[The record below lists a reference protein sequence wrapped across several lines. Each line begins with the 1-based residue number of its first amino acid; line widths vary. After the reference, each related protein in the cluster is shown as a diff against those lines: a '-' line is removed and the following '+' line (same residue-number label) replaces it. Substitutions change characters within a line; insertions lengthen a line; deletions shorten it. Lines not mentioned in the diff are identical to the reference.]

1 MGEPDWE
8 RVQKKTFTKWV
19 NNHLNREWG
28 ASHQIEDVITAWET
42 GIPLMELAVA
52 LYKEN
57 EKNPEQAISMPKL
70 KEREKA
76 AAQRIQKITNL
87 NNAIDLLKKAGVTLR
102 GVSAENL
109 CDHEAKDK
117 PTILGMVFIIIL
129 DYASRGFGGT
139 ASEVKQAL
147 LQWVNK
153 KTEGYERVNPPGVK
167 NFTKDWRNGLAWCAL
182 IHRHCP
188 DLIDYEK
195 CLQSSN
201 AENLETAF
209 SVADEKL
216 GIARLLDVEDM
227 DVDMPDEKS
236 VITYTMEYFLRFAN
250 EGLKEGAAKQASDWL
265 SFLRGIREQQ
275 NDYERRARL
284 LCGWCGEQGAN
295 WANFNFGETKEDA
308 IAAFNKHREFVTAV
322 KPDQEGEK
330 MDLEALFAEIQSIL
344 KVNGLKPYS
353 PPAELT
359 PEAVDGTFDTMVSA
373 QRTHGAA
380 IRENRFKF
388 VEKKEDKTGDELQA
402 QILESF
408 KHYDTNNSMTL
419 NKQEFNAACMEMGI
433 ALKTQDEKDKLF
445 DKLAAGQ
452 EEISFDQFKAWM
464 VSRLV
469 VSLDDPESIKNAFKT
484 LADGAD
490 TLTEGQMGTQGI
502 SAEDKAFM
510 MEHMSKNG
518 DERYD
523 YAAFVDQMMD

>member
-28 ASHQIEDVITAWET
+28 AAHCIEDVITAWET
-42 GIPLMELAVA
+42 GIPLMELTVA

-57 EKNPEQAISMPKL
+57 DKNPEQAVSMPKL
-70 KEREKA
+70 KEREREAKS
-76 AAQRIQKITNL
+76 RIQQITNL
-87 NNAIDLLKKAGVTLR
+87 NNAIGMLKQAGVNLR

-109 CDHEAKDK
+109 VDHEAKDK
-117 PTILGMVFIIIL
+117 PTILGMVFVIIL
-129 DYASRGFGGT
+129 DYAARGFGGT
-139 ASEVKQAL
+139 AAEVKQAL
-147 LQWVNK
+147 LKWVND
-153 KTEGYERVNPPGVK
+153 KTQGYERVNPPGVK

-195 CLQSSN
+195 CLTSSN

-216 GIARLLDVEDM
+216 GITRLLDVEDM
-227 DVDMPDEKS
+227 DVDLPDEKS

-250 EGLKEGAAKQASDWL
+250 EGLKEAAAKQAADWL

-284 LCGWCGEQGAN
+284 LIGWCGEQKGN
-295 WANFNFGETKEDA
+295 WSNYNFGSTKEEA
-308 IAAFNKHREFVTAV
+308 IAAFNQHREFVTAV

-344 KVNGLKPYS
+344 KVNGLKPYN
-353 PPAELT
+353 PPEDVT
-359 PEAVDGTFDTMVSA
+359 PSAVDDTFNGMVSA
-373 QRTHGAA
+373 QRDHGNA
-380 IRENRFKF
+380 IRENRFKY
-388 VEKKEDKTGDELQA
+388 VTKKEDKSGEEIAA

-408 KHYDTNNSMTL
+408 KHYDTNNSMSL

-433 ALKTQDEKDKLF
+433 ALKTQDEKDSLF
-445 DKLAAGQ
+445 DKLCAGE
-452 EEISFDQFKAWM
+452 EEISFASFEKWM
-464 VSRLV
+464 KSRLV

-490 TLTEGQMGTQGI
+490 ALNEAQMGTTGI

-510 MEHMSKNG
+510 LENSTDG
-518 DERYD
+518 RFD
-523 YAAFVDQMMD
+523 YSAFVDQNME